1 MYVIYVAFANQK
13 QIGVLGGDKKKK
25 KVGKVSSD
33 LDINRGFLYNF

>member
-1 MYVIYVAFANQK
+1 MLYMLPSQTKNK
-13 QIGVLGGDKKKK
+13 LGCWVGIKKKK